1 MELTHKKYCYPGSN
15 STFYTVTWNPHQI
28 DVTSDEITEWSVK
41 TFGPCGYKEDEGR
54 IRWTNDIES
63 GSITFLH
70 EEDLTM
76 FKLRWE

>member
-1 MELTHKKYCYPGSN
+1 MELTHKKYCYPGSK
-15 STFYTVTWNPHQI
+15 STFYSVTWNPHQI
-28 DVTSDEITEWSVK
+28 DVTSTEITEWCVK
-41 TFGPCGYKEDEGR
+41 TFGPHGYKEDEGK

-63 GSITFLH
+63 GSITFLQ